1 MKPDTDIQAIIKPT
15 MSHRQDTSKIKEE
28 FDREV
33 NRCFQYAESLEDLL
47 NQKIK
52 TQEKDNLNPDHLKDL
67 QKANVLLAM
76 VVNLLD
82 EKS

>member
-1 MKPDTDIQAIIKPT
+1 MKNEQEVK
-15 MSHRQDTSKIKEE
+15 KIKQE
-28 FDREV
+28 FEREV
-33 NRCFQYAESLEDLL
+33 NRCFHYAESLEDLL

-52 TQEKDNLNPDHLKDL
+52 AQEKDNLNRDHLKDI

-76 VVNLLD
+76 VVMLLS